1 MITALRL
8 ALRALLA
15 ARTRT
20 WLTVLG
26 ILIGTSAVVVVVAL
40 GSGARER
47 ILAEIDN
54 MGSAVIF
61 VFPESRSHSGARVA
75 SNALTEDDRDAIR
88 LSAPSVQ
95 AITAWSSIR
104 TRVHSAY
111 DSYRTVVMGIDES
124 HFDVRGFSIRSG
136 RSFTP
141 EEFRNKAKVAVIG
154 QTTRLELFGAHDPVG
169 QTVRIGQHTY
179 QIIGLLAEKGRS
191 SFEDQDD
198 RIMLPI
204 ESYRARVSVTSGRRV
219 QILVA
224 SARSP
229 AHTAQAEAQIR
240 AILRE
245 RHRLRP
251 GDFDDFAIR
260 TQEAFRKN
268 QEEIL
273 DLVTTLL
280 LSVALVALF
289 TGGVGVMNIMLISV
303 AERTREIGIRLS
315 IGAREGDILLQ
326 FLFEALLLTLTGGAL
341 GILLAVVVTIV
352 MRSTLG
358 WAMSIDINAVIAA
371 VATST
376 GAGLL
381 FGILPARRAA
391 RLDPVDALRKG

>member
-1 MITALRL
+1 MITAFKL
-8 ALRALLA
+8 ALQALLA

-47 ILAEIDN
+47 ILSEIDN

-61 VFPESRSHSGARVA
+61 VFPESRNHSGARVL
-75 SNALTEDDRDAIR
+75 SNALSEDDRDAIR
-88 LSAPSVQ
+88 LGAPSVQ
-95 AITAWSSIR
+95 SITAWSSLR
-104 TRVHSAY
+104 TRVHSSY
-111 DSYRTVVMGIDES
+111 ESYRTVVMGVDES
-124 HFDVRGFSIRSG
+124 YFEVRGFSIRSG
-136 RSFTP
+136 RTFTP
-141 EEFRNKAKVAVIG
+141 EEIRGKAKVAVIG
-154 QTTRLELFGAHDPVG
+154 QTTRVELFGTHDPVG
-169 QTVRIGQHTY
+169 QTVRIGQHSY
-179 QIIGLLAEKGRS
+179 QIVGLLAEKGRS

-198 RIMLPI
+198 RILLPI
-204 ESYRARVSVTSGRRV
+204 ESYRARVSVSSGRRV
-219 QILVA
+219 HILVA

-229 AHTAQAEAQIR
+229 AHTNQAEAQIR
-240 AILRE
+240 SILGE
-245 RHRLRP
+245 RHRLGP
-251 GDFDDFAIR
+251 GDPDDFAIR
-260 TQEAFRKN
+260 TQEAFRKS

-303 AERTREIGIRLS
+303 TERTREIGIRLS
-315 IGAREGDILLQ
+315 IGARERDVLLQ

-341 GILLAVVVTIV
+341 GILLAVVVTIA

-358 WAMSIDINAVIAA
+358 WAMPIDTNAVIAA

-381 FGILPARRAA
+381 FGILPAKRAA
-391 RLDPVDALRKG
+391 RLDPVEALRKG